1 MWSADLITAL
11 AAATREFPSAW
22 DGRSAILEMK
32 ENDSKHWRQMEWIGW
47 YFEHLCCTRLA
58 GILEIPGPTYGRA
71 GFDGFRET
79 PWDFKCHASNTSSH
93 RIIVN
98 DLDAIEQ
105 ACSEFGAVGLILAVG
120 EDVYND
126 KETRA
131 FQRWHDELKGKESAY
146 VKARK
151 ERGSWSRL
159 RKVRMTL
166 EEIHFIRLDADLVR
180 ASGRFQEG
188 FRNADGGARRAKLAL
203 DLERLDGEIMHT
215 VMFAP

>member
-1 MWSADLITAL
+1 MWSGALIEAL
-11 AAATREFPSAW
+11 AAKARGFPSSW
-22 DGRSAILEMK
+22 DGRAAILEMK
-32 ENDSKHWRQMEWIGW
+32 EQGSRHWRQMEWIGW
-47 YFEHLCCTRLA
+47 YFEHLCCTHLA
-58 GILEIPGPTYGRA
+58 GVLDIPGPTFGRA

-98 DLDAIEQ
+98 DLEAIEQ
-105 ACSEFGAVGLILAVG
+105 ACDQFGAVGLILAVG
-120 EDVYND
+120 EVVYND

-131 FQRWHDELKGKESAY
+131 FQKWHDELKGKESAY
-146 VKARK
+146 VKAKK

-166 EEIHFIRLDADLVR
+166 EEIHCIRLDSALVR

-188 FRNADGGARRAKLAL
+188 FRNADGAARRSKLAL
-203 DLERLDGEIMHT
+203 DLERLDREIVHT
-215 VMFAP
+215 VTF